1 MTQEVTTTGCL
12 KSPAATAGALLESVK
27 AIGNLVQISTMSL
40 ASLDALHGDLS
51 SHDMVTQP
59 STEVRCGQTLGVL
72 FTLCLNS
79 AAALGSSGHHLRC
92 RDRDLWGLL

>member
-1 MTQEVTTTGCL
+1 
-12 KSPAATAGALLESVK
+12 
-27 AIGNLVQISTMSL
+27 MSL

-59 STEVRCGQTLGVL
+59 STEVQCGQTLGVL

-79 AAALGSSGHHLRC
+79 AAALGSSGHHLR
-92 RDRDLWGLL
+92 